1 MAKVQTIESIVFA
14 FFIQIMH
21 KYEKN
26 ANDSLENV
34 CYCAYLALNAAYFI
48 CGNSFTLL
56 DRTSFE

>member
-21 KYEKN
+21 KYEKKANNRVEN
-26 ANDSLENV
+26 ARN
-34 CYCAYLALNAAYFI
+34 CAYTTLNAAYFV

>member
-1 MAKVQTIESIVFA
+1 MAKVQTIESFVFA

-26 ANDSLENV
+26 ANNRLENV
-34 CYCAYLALNAAYFI
+34 CNCAYITLNAAYFV
-48 CGNSFTLL
+48 CENSFTLL